1 MYLRFDQWG
10 CPRKLNP
17 EDKTDMRSVIMKFV
31 ILLSVLVSAFISSVT
46 VSAQDKDVENQK
58 APVYYSFSY
67 APFYQ
72 FETDLEGSGKFNV
85 SRHFFRFDV
94 LRTINRH
101 LRIGLGL
108 AYDFENWDFEGV
120 ANVAGATPWSKIH
133 RPGISLPIIYALSA
147 DWQLG
152 FTPAIEFSG
161 ESGAEPDEAFT
172 YGGVFSLMH
181 PVNKKLLL
189 GIGFG
194 VFDRLEKLEVFP
206 FIVINWKINEQFRIS
221 NPLRAGPSGPA
232 GLELVYS
239 PWEKWEFG
247 IGSAYRSYRF
257 RLDDKSAVAN
267 GIGEVDSLVTF
278 VRVDRKLGANLN
290 IGLFGGALFDG
301 ELSIEDA
308 QGDDLASVTYDPAPF
323 LALTFTGRF

>member
-1 MYLRFDQWG
+1 MA
-10 CPRKLNP
+10 
-17 EDKTDMRSVIMKFV
+17 SV
-31 ILLSVLVSAFISSVT
+31 S
-46 VSAQDKDVENQK
+46 VSAQSNNAVSQG

-67 APFYQ
+67 APIYQ
-72 FETDLEGSGKFNV
+72 LETDLEGGGKFDV

-94 LRTINRH
+94 LRPINRQ

-108 AYDFENWDFEGV
+108 AYDFENWDFSGV
-120 ANVAGATPWSKIH
+120 SNVAGATPWSKIH
-133 RPGISLPIIYALSA
+133 RPGINLPIFYAISE

-172 YGGVFSLMH
+172 YGGVFSLTH
-181 PVNKKLLL
+181 PVNKNLFFGL
-189 GIGFG
+189 GFG
-194 VFDRLEKLEVFP
+194 IFNRLEKLEVFP
-206 FIVINWKINEQFRIS
+206 FIVINWKINDQFRIS
-221 NPLRAGPSGPA
+221 NPFRAGPAGPA

-247 IGSAYRSYRF
+247 IGGAYRSYRF

-278 VRVDRKLGANLN
+278 VRADRKIGTNLN
-290 IGLFGGALFDG
+290 IGLFGGALFG
-301 ELSIEDA
+301 GKLSIEDA
-308 QGDDLASVTYDPAPF
+308 KGNDLASVTYDPAPF

>member
-1 MYLRFDQWG
+1 
-10 CPRKLNP
+10 
-17 EDKTDMRSVIMKFV
+17 MKIV
-31 ILLSVLVSAFISSVT
+31 ILFTVQVSTLIASAT
-46 VSAQDKDVENQK
+46 VSAQENNAESQK

-72 FETDLEGSGKFNV
+72 FETDLEGGGKFDV
-85 SRHFFRFDV
+85 SRHYFRFDF
-94 LRTINRH
+94 LRTVNRQ

-108 AYDFENWDFEGV
+108 AYDFENWDFKGV
-120 ANVAGATPWSKIH
+120 SNVAGATPWSKIH
-133 RPGISLPIIYALSA
+133 RPGINLPIIYAISE

-152 FTPAIEFSG
+152 FTPGIEFSG

-172 YGGVFSLMH
+172 YGGVFSLTH
-181 PVNKKLLL
+181 PVNKSLFL
-189 GIGFG
+189 GFG
-194 VFDRLEKLEVFP
+194 FGIYSRLEKLEVFP

-221 NPLRAGPSGPA
+221 NPFRAGPSGPA

-239 PWEKWEFG
+239 PIEKWEFG
-247 IGSAYRSYRF
+247 IGGAYRSYRF

-278 VRVDRKLGANLN
+278 VRADRKISKSLS
-290 IGLFGGALFDG
+290 IGLFGGALLGG

-308 QGDDLASVTYDPAPF
+308 KGDDLASVEYDPAPF
-323 LALTFTGRF
+323 LALTFSGRF